1 MQTID
6 LGTISIGSEDIGAA
20 HHDPK
25 PCPNCAA
32 KRALAAQEILQETVT
47 VETVPSTADP
57 AGPNHAGSDHG
68 GNEQNPEHHPCPGT
82 ENIYFERC
90 EDYKHHR
97 MGNTPIDGQGRILD
111 LSLRLVN
118 VCPGKRVAVGVTVSE
133 VDSHGNE
140 SPCGMKII
148 TVPAH
153 RHGCCSDVPV
163 ETIRF
168 ILPEDSGRSGSG
180 GTCSGRRHYVA
191 RVSAQY
197 IDFNSAMASL

>member
-6 LGTISIGSEDIGAA
+6 LGTISIGSEDVGAA
-20 HHDPK
+20 HSNPT

-32 KRALAAQEILQETVT
+32 KHAMAAQEIVQETVT
-47 VETVPSTADP
+47 VESVPSTTDTAD
-57 AGPNHAGSDHG
+57 SDHT
-68 GNEQNPEHHPCPGT
+68 PEHHPCPGT
-82 ENIYFERC
+82 DNIYFEGC
-90 EDYKHHR
+90 EDYKHHH
-97 MGNTPIDGQGRILD
+97 MGDTSIDGQGRILD
-111 LSLRLVN
+111 LTLRLVN

-140 SPCGMKII
+140 SPCGMKTF

-153 RHGCCSDVPV
+153 RHSCCSNVPV

-168 ILPEDSGRSGSG
+168 ILPEDSRRGGSGSS
-180 GTCSGRRHYVA
+180 CSGRHHYVA

-197 IDFNSAMASL
+197 IDSGSAMASL

>member
-6 LGTISIGSEDIGAA
+6 LGPISIGSEDAGAA
-20 HHDPK
+20 HTNPT

-32 KRALAAQEILQETVT
+32 KRAMAAQEIVQETVT
-47 VETVPSTADP
+47 VESVPSTA
-57 AGPNHAGSDHG
+57 GTAGSEHR
-68 GNEQNPEHHPCPGT
+68 PEHHPDHHPCPGAD
-82 ENIYFERC
+82 NIYFEGC

-97 MGNTPIDGQGRILD
+97 MGDTSIDGQGRILD
-111 LSLRLVN
+111 LTLRLVN

-133 VDSHGNE
+133 VDSRGNE
-140 SPCGMKII
+140 SPCGMKTF

-153 RHGCCSDVPV
+153 RHSCCSNIPV

-168 ILPEDSGRSGSG
+168 ILPDDAGTHRSGGS
-180 GTCSGRRHYVA
+180 CSGRHHYVA

-197 IDFNSAMASL
+197 IDSGSAMASL

>member
-6 LGTISIGSEDIGAA
+6 LGNIAIGSDDIGAA
-20 HHDPK
+20 RPNPT

-32 KRALAAQEILQETVT
+32 KRALAAQEIMQETVT
-47 VETVPSTADP
+47 VESVLSTSNTAGSDP
-57 AGPNHAGSDHG
+57 AGS
-68 GNEQNPEHHPCPGT
+68 EQNAEHHHCPGR

-97 MGNTPIDGQGRILD
+97 MGDTPIDGQGRILD
-111 LSLRLVN
+111 LTLRLVN

-140 SPCGMKII
+140 SPCGMKTF
-148 TVPAH
+148 TVAAH
-153 RHGCCSDVPV
+153 RHGCCKDVPV

-168 ILPEDSGRSGSG
+168 ILPEDSSRGGSG
-180 GTCSGRRHYVA
+180 GMCGERRHYVA

-197 IDFNSAMASL
+197 IDFNSALATL

>member
-6 LGTISIGSEDIGAA
+6 LGTISIGSEDIGTAL
-20 HHDPK
+20 PNPT

-32 KRALAAQEILQETVT
+32 KRALAAQEIVQEKVT
-47 VETVPSTADP
+47 VESVPSTA
-57 AGPNHAGSDHG
+57 NTTGSEHH
-68 GNEQNPEHHPCPGT
+68 PEHHPDHHPCPGT
-82 ENIYFERC
+82 GDIYFEGC

-97 MGNTPIDGQGRILD
+97 MGDTPIDGQGRILD
-111 LSLRLVN
+111 LTLRLVN

-140 SPCGMKII
+140 SPCGMKTF

-153 RHGCCSDVPV
+153 RHSCCSDVPV

-168 ILPEDSGRSGSG
+168 ILPEDSSRGGSG
-180 GTCSGRRHYVA
+180 GTCGGRRHYVA

-197 IDFNSAMASL
+197 IDSGCAMASL